1 MDGHLSRPGRAVT
14 ASAPKSGN
22 RGAGRSV
29 AMADVARLAGV
40 SSATVSR
47 CLNGGNVNP
56 QMKDEVN
63 RAVAQ
68 LGYRR
73 NLIARGLRRQVSN
86 VWACVISDI
95 ENQFF
100 TAMVRGVEDVARGL
114 HYSVVLCNTDEDT
127 DREAEYLRLVE
138 SQQMAGMIISATHS
152 GLDISALT
160 STGVQVV
167 SVDRELTEP
176 TDTVLVD
183 SHQGAMVATR
193 HLIAMGCKRIVCV
206 TGPHDT
212 TTGEQ
217 RLRGYRAALW
227 ESGRPVDPGLECYCD
242 FKEAGGFAAAREML
256 ARHEPPDG
264 FFVANNQMTVGVLRA
279 LAAEGLAVP
288 TDVAVAG
295 FDDLPWW
302 PMSHATVTAVARPAY
317 QMGQAAGQL
326 LADWLG
332 GYDGPPRSQYFE
344 PQLIVRQSS
353 RLGSSPGSP
362 QASWGGSS
370 PRSVAPALPVP
381 YAPTQR
387 T

>member
-29 AMADVARLAGV
+29 TMADVARLAGV

-56 QMKDEVN
+56 QIKDEVN

-127 DREAEYLRLVE
+127 DREAEYLRLIE

-193 HLIAMGCKRIVCV
+193 HLIAMGCKRIACV

-302 PMSHATVTAVARPAY
+302 SMSHPTVTAVAQPAY

-326 LADWLG
+326 LADRLG

-353 RLGSSPGSP
+353 RLGSSPSSP
-362 QASWGGSS
+362 QSPWGASS

-381 YAPTQR
+381 YTPTQR

>member
-1 MDGHLSRPGRAVT
+1 
-14 ASAPKSGN
+14 
-22 RGAGRSV
+22 
-29 AMADVARLAGV
+29 MADVARLAGV

-47 CLNGGNVNP
+47 CLNGGNVTP
-56 QMKDEVN
+56 QVKEEVK

-68 LGYRR
+68 LGYRP

-86 VWACVISDI
+86 VWACVVPDI

-114 HYSVVLCNTDEDT
+114 HHAVVLCNTDEDT
-127 DREAEYLRLVE
+127 DREAEYLQLIV
-138 SQQMAGMIISATHS
+138 SQQMSGMIISATHA

-160 STGVQVV
+160 STGTKVV

-183 SHQGAMVATR
+183 SHEGAMAATR
-193 HLIAMGCKRIVCV
+193 HLVAMGCKRIACV

-217 RLRGYRAALW
+217 RLQGYRAALW
-227 ESGRPVDPGLECYCD
+227 ESTRPVNPDLECYSD
-242 FKEAGGFAAAREML
+242 FKEAGGFAAASKML
-256 ARHEPPDG
+256 ALDAPPDG

-279 LAAEGLAVP
+279 LAAAGLAVP
-288 TDVAVAG
+288 ADVAVAG

-302 PMSHATVTAVARPAY
+302 SMFHPVTTVTQPAY
-317 QMGQAAGQL
+317 QMGRAAGQL
-326 LADWLG
+326 LADRLN
-332 GYDGPPRSQYFE
+332 GYDGPPRSEYFQLE
-344 PQLIVRQSS
+344 LIVRQSS
-353 RLGSSPGSP
+353 RLGSSRDSAPNDLGSEP
-362 QASWGGSS
+362 
-370 PRSVAPALPVP
+370 PRVTGPARTRPTT
-381 YAPTQR
+381 PTQR